1 MDLNQLLYRR
11 LSQDN
16 LLNGTLA
23 KYADKPAIFNTEFP
37 PDQQEGWNGKSQYP
51 RISYVFNK
59 QVDTKR
65 SSSGQLTVALYDIMD
80 PLEVEK
86 IEVAIR
92 NCLQDVVMKPEGEAP
107 MCFAW
112 ARSEPYILEGNAVL
126 CKEIAFDI
134 LEYPAQETTD
144 PDPVMALNRYIKNLF
159 PECIVFG
166 IDELS
171 EYTIPADTP
180 VFYSGL
186 KPIDSTDGHC
196 RSSLSWFNAVI
207 SVHLLC
213 PKPSLRLKMMAALH
227 QSLAK
232 DEEIIMFDDSPMV
245 VKALKMNN
253 NADYL
258 REGQMSLT
266 GYYACLKDAF
276 KQPGI
281 SGVTINDLT

>member
-1 MDLNQLLYRR
+1 MGKASIRGFLMSSTNRWIQSGLH
-11 LSQDN
+11 
-16 LLNGTLA
+16 LA
-23 KYADKPAIFNTEFP
+23 
-37 PDQQEGWNGKSQYP
+37 S
-51 RISYVFNK
+51 
-59 QVDTKR
+59 
-65 SSSGQLTVALYDIMD
+65 LLYDIMD

-126 CKEIAFDI
+126 CKEIVFDI

-186 KPIDSTDGHC
+186 KSIDSTDGHC

>member
-1 MDLNQLLYRR
+1 MDLNQLLNRR
-11 LSQDN
+11 LSQDE
-16 LLNGTLA
+16 LLKENLA

-37 PDQQEGWNGKSQYP
+37 PDQQEGWNGKSQFP
-51 RISYVFNK
+51 RISYIFNK

-65 SSSGQLTVALYDIMD
+65 SASGQLMVAIYDIMD

-86 IEVAIR
+86 LEVAVR

-126 CKEIAFDI
+126 CKEIVFDI

-144 PDPVMALNRYIKNLF
+144 PDPVLALNRYIKQLF
-159 PECIVFG
+159 PGSKVLG
-166 IDELS
+166 IDEIS
-171 EYTIPADTP
+171 DYTVPEDTP
-180 VFYSGL
+180 VFYSSL
-186 KPIDSTDGHC
+186 TSIDRADGHC
-196 RSSLSWFNAVI
+196 RNSLSWFNAAI

-213 PKPSLRLKMMAALH
+213 PKPDLRLKMIAALH

-232 DEEIIMFDDSPMV
+232 DEEIIMFDDSPMGI
-245 VKALKMNN
+245 KALKMNN

-258 REGQMSLT
+258 REGQMTLT

-276 KQPGI
+276 KQPVI
-281 SGVTINDLT
+281 TGVSIKDFA

>member
-16 LLNGTLA
+16 LLNGTLS

-86 IEVAIR
+86 MEVAIR

-144 PDPVMALNRYIKNLF
+144 PDPVMALNRYIKKLF
-159 PECIVFG
+159 PECIHFRSTFRKGGLYLKKVTHTVLRYANKSVDILG
-166 IDELS
+166 QGKEKCGCRYMDI
-171 EYTIPADTP
+171 TAP
-180 VFYSGL
+180 VQ
-186 KPIDSTDGHC
+186 
-196 RSSLSWFNAVI
+196 RSSILIVAYRKLSGTVTSMRW
-207 SVHLLC
+207 HLRIF
-213 PKPSLRLKMMAALH
+213 LRIRRQGRILIVR
-227 QSLAK
+227 
-232 DEEIIMFDDSPMV
+232 DIPF
-245 VKALKMNN
+245 
-253 NADYL
+253 
-258 REGQMSLT
+258 
-266 GYYACLKDAF
+266 
-276 KQPGI
+276 
-281 SGVTINDLT
+281 

>member
-16 LLNGTLA
+16 LLNGTLS

-86 IEVAIR
+86 IEVTIR

-126 CKEIAFDI
+126 CKEIVFDI

-159 PECIVFG
+159 PECMLFESRCWRLFFTLRKYINGVLGYAKRFVNFLGMYRRKRYGILRVSQDQYQRTAFG
-166 IDELS
+166 
-171 EYTIPADTP
+171 
-180 VFYSGL
+180 
-186 KPIDSTDGHC
+186 
-196 RSSLSWFNAVI
+196 
-207 SVHLLC
+207 
-213 PKPSLRLKMMAALH
+213 
-227 QSLAK
+227 
-232 DEEIIMFDDSPMV
+232 
-245 VKALKMNN
+245 
-253 NADYL
+253 
-258 REGQMSLT
+258 
-266 GYYACLKDAF
+266 
-276 KQPGI
+276 
-281 SGVTINDLT
+281 

>member
-65 SSSGQLTVALYDIMD
+65 SSSGQLTAALYDIMD

-86 IEVAIR
+86 MEVAIR

-126 CKEIAFDI
+126 CKEIVFDI

-186 KPIDSTDGHC
+186 KSIDSTDGHC
-196 RSSLSWFNAVI
+196 RSSVI
-207 SVHLLC
+207 
-213 PKPSLRLKMMAALH
+213 
-227 QSLAK
+227 
-232 DEEIIMFDDSPMV
+232 EFE
-245 VKALKMNN
+245 
-253 NADYL
+253 
-258 REGQMSLT
+258 
-266 GYYACLKDAF
+266 
-276 KQPGI
+276 
-281 SGVTINDLT
+281 